1 MSIDTNNSEKKKWIL
16 EYKNLSQNYK
26 NEELDLL
33 KLFLVKNYHLNKVY
47 KKYAYKSNKQ
57 YRNEFQKKLDI
68 LLNKRKEK
76 NIELKNI
83 IDTIKEESNK
93 EYDILIKEEN
103 KIENELKKFDKD
115 AMIIYENDFNGW
127 MKRNKSIILNNSDFD
142 KENSFISIN
151 DKFDKKLN
159 YSTNFYSK
167 NYETD
172 VECNKYSEFSSVNQ
186 DDKSYN
192 LNNMI
197 ESINDKSKCIKL
209 TKLNTQIP
217 KEFNDYKKYS
227 ENPINLFLD
236 KITKD
241 INYIYLSKFCSK
253 TMNRFNQINNTPI
266 NEKEDEKMMNNS
278 IKIYLNK
285 ISENSLYYLNEKIK
299 KINDIIKNELGGI
312 NLGWTESE
320 HKEFI
325 KLTKS
330 FKGNINSFLFL
341 SNSNNLFPYMNIS
354 KLKKHI
360 KLYEIYLKL
369 EKIKYL
375 LIDKYNA
382 FKILNKMDKNKSFKQ
397 YNTSISVTKSF
408 SSYKINNFAVKRN
421 NLKSLDNKRRT
432 KTLNKEKINKMKIK
446 KDYLKINIF
455 RTKEK
460 KENIIS
466 KVKKKREYFDNHS
479 LNIIRKRNSNNFFF
493 KKNN

>member
-1 MSIDTNNSEKKKWIL
+1 MSVDINNSEKKKWII
-16 EYKNLSQNYK
+16 EYKNLSQNYR

-57 YRNEFQKKLDI
+57 HSNEFQKKFEF

-76 NIELKNI
+76 NIALKNI
-83 IDTIKEESNK
+83 IDKIKEELNK

-103 KIENELKKFDKD
+103 KIENELKKFDND
-115 AMIIYENDFNGW
+115 AMILYENDFNGW
-127 MKRNKSIILNNSDFD
+127 MKRNKSILLNNSDFE

-151 DKFDKKLN
+151 DKYEKKLN

-172 VECNKYSEFSSVNQ
+172 LECNKYSELSSVNQ

-192 LNNMI
+192 LNYMI
-197 ESINDKSKCIKL
+197 ENINDKSKCIKL
-209 TKLNTQIP
+209 TKLNTQMP
-217 KEFNDYKKYS
+217 KEFNEYKKYS
-227 ENPINLFLD
+227 ENPINFYLD
-236 KITKD
+236 KIMKD
-241 INYIYLSKFCSK
+241 INYVYLSKLCSK
-253 TMNRFNQINNTPI
+253 TMNRFNQVNRTPI
-266 NEKEDEKMMNNS
+266 NEIEDEKTIINN

-285 ISENSLYYLNEKIK
+285 ISENSFGYLNELIK
-299 KINDIIKNELGGI
+299 KINDIIKDELGGI
-312 NLGWTESE
+312 NLGWTENE

-369 EKIKYL
+369 EKIKNL
-375 LIDKYNA
+375 IIDKYNTL
-382 FKILNKMDKNKSFKQ
+382 KNLIKVNNKSFKQ
-397 YNTSISVTKSF
+397 FNTSISVTKSF
-408 SSYKINNFAVKRN
+408 SSYKINKFAVKRN
-421 NLKSLDNKRRT
+421 NLKSLENKKRT

-455 RTKEK
+455 KTKEK
-460 KENIIS
+460 KENNFN
-466 KVKKKREYFDNHS
+466 KEKKKREILDNHS
-479 LNIIRKRNSNNFFF
+479 LNIIRKRNSNNLFF